1 MRGLYFE
8 EFEVGRVYRHSFT
21 RTVTE
26 TDNVLF
32 TSLTMNT
39 QPLHLDHE
47 FAKRTVHGRPLVN
60 SLFTLALVGG
70 FHVLEL
76 TFGTTLGN
84 LGYDS
89 VAFPKPVFYG
99 DTLRGETTI
108 LDKRESTSR
117 SDSGIV
123 WFEHRGYNQDDE
135 LVMKCVRVGLM
146 SRAPDAGGSNPEIGT
161 SNSSLSTSGAAVSG
175 GPASSEEQHP

>member
-1 MRGLYFE
+1 VRGLYFE
-8 EFEVGRVYRHSFT
+8 EFEVGRVYRHPFT

-26 TDNVLF
+26 SDNVLF

-47 FAKRTVHGRPLVN
+47 FAKKTIHGRPLFN

-89 VAFPKPVFYG
+89 VKFPNPVFHG

-108 LDKRESTSR
+108 LDKRESSSR
-117 SDSGIV
+117 TDSGIV
-123 WFEHRGYNQDDE
+123 WFEHRGYNQHDQ
-135 LVMKCVRVGLM
+135 LIMVCTRVGLM
-146 SRAPDAGGSNPEIGT
+146 AKSPEHGGSNPG
-161 SNSSLSTSGAAVSG
+161 LVGDQPADPALDAGPSGQ
-175 GPASSEEQHP
+175 EQQA